1 MSTSEKIALIESC
14 MDIEEGTLSL
24 NDKLT
29 DYEEWDS
36 LTALSVFAAAE
47 EKYDKMIS
55 GKAQEQVETV
65 SDIVELMG

>member
-24 NDKLT
+24 NDKLA

-47 EKYDKMIS
+47 
-55 GKAQEQVETV
+55 
-65 SDIVELMG
+65 